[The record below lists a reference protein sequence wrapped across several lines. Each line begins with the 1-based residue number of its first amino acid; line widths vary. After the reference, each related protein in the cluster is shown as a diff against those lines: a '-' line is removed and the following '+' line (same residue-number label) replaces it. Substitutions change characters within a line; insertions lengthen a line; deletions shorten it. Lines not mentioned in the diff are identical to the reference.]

1 MYICGNIN
9 GKNMNNTITNIIA
22 KTNPTLIVKQENM
35 IKGMYGKRQ
44 IIINYNNSQD
54 LFDLWAFTLRGVNFS
69 KEEKINGVFIENL
82 QTTIEG
88 LI

>member
-1 MYICGNIN
+1 
-9 GKNMNNTITNIIA
+9 MNNTITNIIA

-54 LFDLWAFTLRGVNFS
+54 LFDVWAFTLRGVNFS

>member
-54 LFDLWAFTLRGVNFS
+54 LFDVWAFTLRGVNFS